1 MLTALSIRDF
11 ILIDQ
16 LDLELEPGL
25 NVLTGETGAGKS
37 ILLDALQFVMGGR
50 TDRETVRAGA
60 GQASVTAVLEP
71 PSDHPVRGLLAEN
84 GFSVDG
90 PILLRRHLSSD
101 GRGRAH
107 LNDQPASAALLRT
120 VGEALIE
127 IHGQHDDR
135 GLLNPAS
142 HRTLVDLHGG
152 LTGEAAAVA
161 LAHDAWRQAGAAT
174 EEMRRT
180 IADAAREQAFL
191 EHAVQE
197 LTALAP
203 GEGEESQ
210 LADNRA
216 FLMAAEKIS
225 GDLSEAVEALSG
237 HNGIDAKLNLAL
249 RRLARAKQHA
259 QGRLDGA
266 ITALERAAVET
277 NEARLAAEAAARAFG
292 ADSRKLESIEARL
305 FALRAAARKFLVTCD
320 ALPRKL
326 AAMQDQLASLTDG
339 SRRLRALDGAAAEAR
354 TKYEALAKSLST
366 RRIKAAA
373 ALDAAVAAELA
384 PLKLDKAQFKTA
396 VDTLPIEQAG
406 PGGLDKIAFTVST
419 NPGAPFGPL
428 TKIASGGE
436 LSRFFLALKVALAAQ
451 GDAQT
456 LIFDEVDRGVGGA
469 VADAV
474 GERLARLSGNV
485 QVLVVT
491 HAPQVAARAAHHF
504 HVEKSVKGGATRT
517 IVSRLTTPE
526 RVEEVARMLS
536 GASVTAEARAAAQ
549 ALMGAGQAAPKRKKG
564 RA

>member
-1 MLTALSIRDF
+1 MLSALAIRDF
-11 ILIDQ
+11 VLIES
-16 LDLELEPGL
+16 LDLEFEPGL

-37 ILLDALQFVMGGR
+37 ILLDALQFVLGERTGR
-50 TDRETVRAGA
+50 EMVRAGA
-60 GQASVTAVLEP
+60 AQASVTAILDP
-71 PSDHPVRGLLAEN
+71 PADHPVRAQIAGN
-84 GFSVDG
+84 GFSADG
-90 PILLRRHLSSD
+90 PILLRRQISAD

-107 LNDQPASAALLRT
+107 LNDQPASTALLRSA
-120 VGEALIE
+120 GEALIE

-142 HRTLVDLHGG
+142 HRSLTDLHGG
-152 LTGEAAAVA
+152 LTPQAAAAA
-161 LAHDAWRQAGAAT
+161 LAHEAWRQAEAET
-174 EEMRRT
+174 E
-180 IADAAREQAFL
+180 AARRHIAETAREHAFL

-197 LTALAP
+197 LSALAP
-203 GEGEESQ
+203 ALGEESQ
-210 LADNRA
+210 LADARA

-225 GDLSEAVEALSG
+225 GDLNEAVDALAG
-237 HNGIDAKLNLAL
+237 QNGIDSKLNLAI
-249 RRLARAKQHA
+249 RRLARARPHA

-266 ITALERAAVET
+266 IAALERAAVET
-277 NEARLAAEAAARAFG
+277 GEARMAAEAAARAFG
-292 ADSRKLESIEARL
+292 ADSRKLETVEARL
-305 FALRAAARKFLVTCD
+305 FALRAAARKHLVACD
-320 ALPRKL
+320 GLPEKL
-326 AAMQDQLASLTDG
+326 AAMQEQLASLTDG
-339 SRRLRALDGAAAEAR
+339 SRRLAALENTARAARAAFETLAAALSAR
-354 TKYEALAKSLST
+354 
-366 RRIKAAA
+366 RVKAAA

-384 PLKLDKAQFKTA
+384 PLKLDKAQFRTA
-396 VDTLPIEQAG
+396 VEALPLEQAG

-474 GERLARLSGNV
+474 GERLARLSSRV
-485 QVLVVT
+485 QVLAVT

-504 HVEKSVKGGATRT
+504 RVDKIVTGGATRT
-517 IVSRLTTPE
+517 TVTRLSPPE

-536 GASVTAEARAAAQ
+536 GACVTAEARAAAQ
-549 ALMGAGQAAPKRKKG
+549 ALMAAGQALPKRKKG